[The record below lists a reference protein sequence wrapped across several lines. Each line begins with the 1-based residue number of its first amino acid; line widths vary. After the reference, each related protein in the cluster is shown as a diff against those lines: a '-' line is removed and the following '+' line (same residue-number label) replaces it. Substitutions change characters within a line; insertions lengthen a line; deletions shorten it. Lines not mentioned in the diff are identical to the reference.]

1 MRYRMFQV
9 QVGHRSSLL
18 DRINYVNKLFMAI
31 IIMDEH
37 EVINKCLLLQGCSQI
52 LKNARARLDDPTART
67 DIPTKTRQE
76 FKQALAT

>member
-1 MRYRMFQV
+1 
-9 QVGHRSSLL
+9 
-18 DRINYVNKLFMAI
+18 MAI